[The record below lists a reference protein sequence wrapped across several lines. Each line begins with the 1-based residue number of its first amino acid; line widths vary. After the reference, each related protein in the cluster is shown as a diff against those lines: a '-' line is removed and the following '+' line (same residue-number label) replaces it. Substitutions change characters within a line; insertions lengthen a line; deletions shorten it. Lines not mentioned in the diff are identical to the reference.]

1 MNFESEDED
10 RQSVT
15 ALVPI
20 SLIRLTVSV
29 MNLQTRPEWLA
40 DKNDLNA
47 AVEWGLNKFVYGKE
61 SSVGDDLPILNQNSL
76 EHRTQDLRIITLLL
90 EKDLITSV
98 VSAMKTTKREDL
110 RDDFNAVVSWCLRIY
125 CKFGAVVFDEN
136 RRVIGH
142 HVFDGNGNVMKAA

>member
-98 VSAMKTTKREDL
+98 MQ
-110 RDDFNAVVSWCLRIY
+110 
-125 CKFGAVVFDEN
+125 
-136 RRVIGH
+136 
-142 HVFDGNGNVMKAA
+142 